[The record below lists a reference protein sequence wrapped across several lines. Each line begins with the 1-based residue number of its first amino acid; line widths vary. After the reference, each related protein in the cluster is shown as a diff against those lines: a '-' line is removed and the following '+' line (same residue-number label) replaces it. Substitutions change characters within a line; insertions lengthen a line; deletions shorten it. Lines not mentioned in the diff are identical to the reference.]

1 VATKQRITEQT
12 ERILDAVMSNPTAE
26 WSGADIARKTGI
38 ASGTLYPAL
47 LRMERIGWLSWRW
60 EEIDPSEEGRPRKR
74 LYTITGSGEA
84 ASREIEHDA
93 ELRRRLRARRKG
105 FAGASRGLT
114 A

>member
-1 VATKQRITEQT
+1 
-12 ERILDAVMSNPTAE
+12 MSRPTAE

-47 LRMERIGWLSWRW
+47 LRMERIGWLAWRW
-60 EEIDPSEEGRPRKR
+60 EDIEPSAAGRPRKR

-84 ASREIEHDA
+84 SAREIEHDA
-93 ELRRRLRARRKG
+93 ELRQRQRMRRKG
-105 FAGASRGLT
+105 FAPTPAGLS